1 MTKET
6 IEQKV
11 EEIVQKLILDKS
23 FELVDVEYVN
33 EASWY
38 LRVFLDKEGGLEIE
52 DCQMISEQLAKAL
65 DEQDFIKERYYL
77 EVSSP
82 GLDRKLRK
90 ERDFIKYKNTLVDVK
105 IKKEKKILVGLL
117 GDFDEEFIQIIVDD
131 EINKIERKTIS
142 SIRLHLEF

>member
-1 MTKET
+1 MTKENVEQRVET
-6 IEQKV
+6 IV
-11 EEIVQKLILDKS
+11 ESLVDGKS

-33 EASWY
+33 EGHWY
-38 LRVFLDKEGGLEIE
+38 LRIFLDKEGGLEIE
-52 DCQMISEQLAKAL
+52 DCQMVSEQLAKIL

-105 IKKEKKILVGLL
+105 IKKEKNILVGLL
-117 GDFDEEFIQIIVDD
+117 GDFDAGFIEIIIDG

>member
-105 IKKEKKILVGLL
+105 IKKEKKILLGLL
-117 GDFDEEFIQIIVDD
+117 GDFDEEFIKIIVDD

>member
-1 MTKET
+1 MTKED

-11 EEIVQKLILDKS
+11 EEIVKS
-23 FELVDVEYVN
+23 LVSDEIFELVDVEYVN
-33 EASWY
+33 EGHWY
-38 LRVFLDKEGGLEIE
+38 LRIFLDKEGGLEIE
-52 DCQMISEQLAKAL
+52 DCQMVSEQVAKIL

-90 ERDFIKYKNTLVDVK
+90 ERDFIKHKDTLVDVK
-105 IKKEKKILVGLL
+105 IKKEKKPLIGLL
-117 GDFDEEFIQIIVDD
+117 GNFDDDFIEIIIND